1 MPEAVDSVI
10 KTLQNSTIY
19 RDQLSDFV
27 DEAYKNKAA
36 KRINNKNTTPVGF
49 LDKKLTD
56 FLRTEGI
63 EASGRSI
70 IVLEQSLITNDKFL
84 LRHAKVGNAPTEQ
97 DWKNLMDYLAD
108 ANVYWDNRD
117 KKKNLLFLK
126 KLSESEYIKIAVDVL
141 TTERYLKLPKVDTM
155 FYLRIATE
163 DNQGID
169 ELNAI
174 LKLKKIR

>member
-1 MPEAVDSVI
+1 M
-10 KTLQNSTIY
+10 
-19 RDQLSDFV
+19 F
-27 DEAYKNKAA
+27 
-36 KRINNKNTTPVGF
+36 
-49 LDKKLTD
+49 
-56 FLRTEGI
+56 
-63 EASGRSI
+63 
-70 IVLEQSLITNDKFL
+70 
-84 LRHAKVGNAPTEQ
+84 
-97 DWKNLMDYLAD
+97 AD